1 MPELT
6 AQFEAIKKLHD
17 EDLAAGYAGVFLDD
31 QLDFINRLYF
41 IYWNRV
47 RYECNRCLIIS

>member
-17 EDLAAGYAGVFLDD
+17 KNLAMVAQGV
-31 QLDFINRLYF
+31 
-41 IYWNRV
+41 RV
-47 RYECNRCLIIS
+47 ATGKAFAE